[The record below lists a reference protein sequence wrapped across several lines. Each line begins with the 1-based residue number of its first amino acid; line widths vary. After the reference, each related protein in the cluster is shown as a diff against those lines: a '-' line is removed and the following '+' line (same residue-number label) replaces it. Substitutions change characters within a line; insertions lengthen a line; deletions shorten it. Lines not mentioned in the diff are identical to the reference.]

1 MENELNRR
9 DFLKC
14 SMAAGALLVA
24 GDTIIGGAMAQA
36 KTAVVEVDKVAVW
49 VVTDNYYDALRPE
62 NKVTKRYRVVPG
74 KSIHAEHGLSY
85 YVETTID
92 GKTSGCMFDYGLDP
106 VGVMNNVSL
115 LGIDIA
121 KANAFSLSHGHYDHY
136 MAAVELLKQN
146 QAKIKSGTPFYVGE
160 ETFCHRYSLRPGTTE
175 AADLGQLKKEDI
187 ENLGLK
193 VISVKHPSEV
203 VPGAYFT
210 GNIARV
216 TEYEK
221 VPPSLL
227 IKRADQPEPDDFRGE
242 QALFFNLKGKGLVVL
257 SGCAHAGIVN
267 TVKHAQNVSGVEK
280 VHAVLGGFHLI
291 NAKTEI
297 IQRTVADIKAIKP
310 EFVAPTHCTGF
321 EAIVHFQREMPAE
334 FTINTAGTRYTF
346 AA

>member
-14 SMAAGALLVA
+14 SMAAGAMLVA
-24 GDTIIGGAMAQA
+24 GDAIIGGAMAQA
-36 KTAVVEVDKVAVW
+36 KTAIAEVDQVAVW

-146 QAKIKSGTPFYVGE
+146 QPKIKKGTPFYVGE
-160 ETFCHRYSLRPGTTE
+160 ETFCHRYSLRPGTTA

-193 VISVKHPSEV
+193 VIEVKHPTEV

-227 IKRADQPEPDDFRGE
+227 IKRADQPEPTNSAANRPWFSIWRARAWWGPRG
-242 QALFFNLKGKGLVVL
+242 
-257 SGCAHAGIVN
+257 
-267 TVKHAQNVSGVEK
+267 
-280 VHAVLGGFHLI
+280 
-291 NAKTEI
+291 
-297 IQRTVADIKAIKP
+297 
-310 EFVAPTHCTGF
+310 APP
-321 EAIVHFQREMPAE
+321 PAPVPH
-334 FTINTAGTRYTF
+334 
-346 AA
+346 